1 MNFLLDITLVVALV
15 AIIILLI
22 AAIAILIPMIAEDI
36 RNLKGW
42 IDEKT
47 G

>member
-1 MNFLLDITLVVALV
+1 MNFLLGITLVVALV

-22 AAIAILIPMIAEDI
+22 AAIAILIPMIVEDI
-36 RNLKGW
+36 RGLKDL